1 MCLKTLIKSVI
12 WFVVFLAILDVS
24 FEMISADNT
33 FENIA
38 GVFLLPIT
46 VYYSFKTK
54 CLTSITLKQKNE
66 K

>member
-1 MCLKTLIKSVI
+1 MCLKTLINSVI
-12 WFVVFLAILDVS
+12 WFVIFLAILDVS
-24 FEMISADNT
+24 FEMISAANT

-38 GVFLLPIT
+38 GVFLLLIT